1 MKQLQNSP
9 IETEQNIS
17 TKNNNRQS
25 QNLLFKNV
33 PSFIIN
39 GHKGEDQDIQADD
52 QESVNLTEN
61 PLNAMDNSEIF
72 RKSVKRSPSPRKPI
86 KPQLFQN
93 EQNNPENIFTK
104 KSQNNILYQQNS
116 QNKMEESLKYP
127 LQMEDKLAQLS
138 FNGCNYNSQTMGTG
152 QLIKQQSKYLECQSP
167 QLSIKY
173 DHRKSNDANAIS
185 PLKESTF
192 AQNRPRSIT
201 DFTNPKAKKRLTQ
214 VIKSQIV
221 EQLQVKQ
228 QEDFEKGN
236 KIIMKVLKNSLDR
249 MQRIELQF
257 KEFIYKILHNSQVR
271 NLTHLKIEAYDLI
284 KDKAFFFKQKQK
296 QKQHSKFILLLNRIF
311 KKTKRWS
318 ILKVFMPTSS
328 YRLIWDAIQ
337 IIFTVLFLFFY
348 SILIFFGQEIQTSQ
362 KPIQEFFQLAL
373 YLFIGDIVVNLN
385 TAYFNKDLIVLDR
398 KLIAKKYFKSLFVTD
413 TICVIMLIF
422 KIIFTSSNI
431 SPGVD
436 DQFISQFKNALVFS
450 KIFGLKQKS
459 HMLQSVSALK
469 DSQKHLLRL
478 VNNILLVVLA
488 AHIVSILWYQL
499 ALIEGYYN
507 FQVTWITK
515 IQIQNEDWY
524 TKYIYS
530 LYWSVTTMTTVG
542 YGDISACNYIE
553 ALFVSIMMIFMS
565 CVFAYSINNI
575 GIILQAIERDTQE
588 LTDNVATIQRYLN
601 RKNVNVE
608 LKSRIRHYLYFLAE
622 EQKDRNKEI
631 EDKVFN
637 KLSNKLREEVTNEVN
652 SRVLKKYLIFTK
664 QFSNETINR
673 IVMIMKEVL
682 VSPNEIIFKENQV
695 DDCALYLIENGIVE
709 IQNQKQGSE
718 SSIVI
723 NTLTQNQLFGE
734 ISLFSGL
741 SRTAT
746 ARSVNLS
753 TLYKI
758 SRQDLIDVLK
768 QNDEDFQRFKM
779 INEQIIFYKDYS
791 SLGLE
796 CYTCKKQGH
805 IASLCQLT
813 HLNRDRQFV
822 ALKYSFSLFQPR
834 EKSERRKAKQ
844 KLVILNK
851 KEYLEIKKRLF
862 SDQSDDDDEEESS
875 FETRYDGVNQY
886 QDEEDDSNSFDK
898 TSVTKSEF
906 CNVEYILDDESFQE
920 KNIIQQRSR
929 MLNLDDIDRRN
940 SELAVSRDL
949 ENSMIQ
955 SKNAQKKRQTIKQ
968 TSKETNKEPV
978 KEILD
983 ELNEKQEKKLL
994 NKINKKV
1001 NKKIDKLAQK
1011 VEIRLSLIENSSIQ
1025 LPIEAVQSS
1034 RNNYKKRYTSKSE
1047 RDTASIEC
1055 HLIDQ
1060 RKDSDLDINTKNLN
1074 ITKTIDYDNNEHNI
1088 SSINCADLDKRSDRS
1103 ISTKSKNFN
1112 IRFSRIQNND
1122 NNNNIFSER
1131 EDSKI
1136 NRNNNK
1142 EKKSII
1148 VNNLNDQYM
1157 QHLSPY
1163 QQVQQ
1168 QGEKISQINSNQH
1181 NDYQYQQINQQLFQT
1196 QNDKEGNIMDNFDI
1210 QKEYSKFFPHNN
1222 LSKILDKLKFSLN
1235 QRKNKAK
1242 AQNMNK
1248 FNRIINDIKVVKAVR
1263 RLNLIVTE
1271 DYKHNLLIEYNPTC
1285 VAYGIG
1291 ARANNNQ
1298 LPVRKSQEKS
1308 IFDIA

>member
-39 GHKGEDQDIQADD
+39 GHKGEEQDIQADD
-52 QESVNLTEN
+52 QDSVNLTEN
-61 PLNAMDNSEIF
+61 PLNAQDNSEIF
-72 RKSVKRSPSPRKPI
+72 RKSIKRVPSPRKPI
-86 KPQLFQN
+86 KPQLFQS
-93 EQNNPENIFTK
+93 EQNNPENPFTK
-104 KSQNNILYQQNS
+104 KSQTNIFNQQNS

-138 FNGCNYNSQTMGTG
+138 FNGCNYNFQTIGTG
-152 QLIKQQSKYLECQSP
+152 QLIQQSKYLECQSP

-173 DHRKSNDANAIS
+173 DPRKSNDASALS

-192 AQNRPRSIT
+192 AQNKPRSIT
-201 DFTNPKAKKRLTQ
+201 DFTNPKSKKRLTQ

-221 EQLQVKQ
+221 EQLQAKQ

-249 MQRIELQF
+249 MQRIELHL
-257 KEFIYKILHNSQVR
+257 KEFIYKILHNSQIR
-271 NLTHLKIEAYDLI
+271 NLSHLKTEAYDLI

-296 QKQHSKFILLLNRIF
+296 QKQHSKLILLFNRIL

-337 IIFTVLFLFFY
+337 IVFTVLFLFFY

-362 KPIQEFFQLAL
+362 RPVQDYFQLAL
-373 YLFIGDIVVNLN
+373 YLFIGDIIVNLN

-398 KLIAKKYFKSLFVTD
+398 KLIAKKYFKSLFITD
-413 TICVIMLIF
+413 TICVIMLTF
-422 KIIFTSSNI
+422 KIIFTSSDF
-431 SPGVD
+431 SPAVD
-436 DQFISQFKNALVFS
+436 SQIISQFKNLLVFS

-515 IQIQNEDWY
+515 IQIQDENWY

-530 LYWSVTTMTTVG
+530 LYWSVTTMTT
-542 YGDISACNYIE
+542 
-553 ALFVSIMMIFMS
+553 
-565 CVFAYSINNI
+565 
-575 GIILQAIERDTQE
+575 
-588 LTDNVATIQRYLN
+588 
-601 RKNVNVE
+601 
-608 LKSRIRHYLYFLAE
+608 

-709 IQNQKQGSE
+709 IQNQKSGSE

-796 CYTCKKQGH
+796 CYTCKK
-805 IASLCQLT
+805 
-813 HLNRDRQFV
+813 
-822 ALKYSFSLFQPR
+822 
-834 EKSERRKAKQ
+834 
-844 KLVILNK
+844 KLVILSK
-851 KEYLEIKKRLF
+851 KQFLEIKKRLF

-875 FETRYDGVNQY
+875 FETRYDEVNQY
-886 QDEEDDSNSFDK
+886 QDEEEDSNSNFDK
-898 TSVTKSEF
+898 TSMTKSDF
-906 CNVEYILDDESFQE
+906 GNMEYILDDENLVE
-920 KNIIQQRSR
+920 KNIREQRSR

-955 SKNAQKKRQTIKQ
+955 SKTNQKKRQTIKQ
-968 TSKETNKEPV
+968 NSKDANKEAI
-978 KEILD
+978 KEMQFD
-983 ELNEKQEKKLL
+983 EISDKQEKKLTKL
-994 NKINKKV
+994 NKKI

-1011 VEIRLSLIENSSIQ
+1011 VEIRLSLIENGTSQ
-1025 LPIEAVQSS
+1025 LQQENTQQIRS
-1034 RNNYKKRYTSKSE
+1034 NYKKKYTNKSE
-1047 RDTASIEC
+1047 KDTASIEC

-1060 RKDSDLDINTKNLN
+1060 RKESDLDINTKNLN
-1074 ITKTIDYDNNEHNI
+1074 ITKTIDYDNNEHNL
-1088 SSINCADLDKRSDRS
+1088 SSINCADIDKRSDRS

-1122 NNNNIFSER
+1122 NNIFNER
-1131 EDSKI
+1131 EDSKVHKH
-1136 NRNNNK
+1136 NNNK
-1142 EKKSII
+1142 EKKSVLANN
-1148 VNNLNDQYM
+1148 VNDMYLQY
-1157 QHLSPY
+1157 LSPY
-1163 QQVQQ
+1163 QLVQQ
-1168 QGEKISQINSNQH
+1168 QGEKISQINSNQQ

-1196 QNDKEGNIMDNFDI
+1196 QNDKEGNIMDNFDS

-1222 LSKILDKLKFSLN
+1222 LSKILDKLKFSLT

-1242 AQNMNK
+1242 AQNVNK
-1248 FNRIINDIKVVKAVR
+1248 FNRLLNDIKAVKAVR

-1271 DYKHNLLIEYNPTC
+1271 DYKHNLLIEYNPTS

-1308 IFDIA
+1308 IFDIV

>member
-25 QNLLFKNV
+25 QNLLFKNI

-39 GHKGEDQDIQADD
+39 GHKGEDQDIQVDD
-52 QESVNLTEN
+52 SVNLTEN
-61 PLNAMDNSEIF
+61 PLNALDNSEIF
-72 RKSVKRSPSPRKPI
+72 RKSIKRAPSPKKPI

-93 EQNNPENIFTK
+93 EQNNSENIFMK
-104 KSQNNILYQQNS
+104 KSQKNIFNYQNNENQ
-116 QNKMEESLKYP
+116 MEESLKYP
-127 LQMEDKLAQLS
+127 LQIDDKLAQLS

-152 QLIKQQSKYLECQSP
+152 QLMQQSKYMECQSP

-173 DHRKSNDANAIS
+173 DARKSSDANAMS
-185 PLKESTF
+185 PLKASNF
-192 AQNRPRSIT
+192 SQSKPRSIT

-249 MQRIELQF
+249 MQRIELHL
-257 KEFIYKILHNSQVR
+257 KEFIYKTLHNSQIR
-271 NLTHLKIEAYDLI
+271 NLSHLKTEAYDLI
-284 KDKAFFFKQKQK
+284 KDKAFFFKQKQN
-296 QKQHSKFILLLNRIF
+296 QKQHSKFILLCNRIL
-311 KKTKRWS
+311 KKTKRWN

-337 IIFTVLFLFFY
+337 IVFTVLFLFFY

-362 KPIQEFFQLAL
+362 RPLQDYFQLAL
-373 YLFIGDIVVNLN
+373 YLFIGDILVNLN

-398 KLIAKKYFKSLFVTD
+398 KLIAKKYFKSLFLTD
-413 TICVIMLIF
+413 TICVIMLTF
-422 KIIFTSSNI
+422 KIIFTSSDI
-431 SPGVD
+431 SPGLD
-436 DQFISQFKNALVFS
+436 NQIISQFKNLLVFS

-488 AHIVSILWYQL
+488 AHID
-499 ALIEGYYN
+499 EN
-507 FQVTWITK
+507 
-515 IQIQNEDWY
+515 WY

-542 YGDISACNYIE
+542 YGDISACNYVE

-601 RKNVNVE
+601 RKN
-608 LKSRIRHYLYFLAE
+608 
-622 EQKDRNKEI
+622 Q
-631 EDKVFN
+631 
-637 KLSNKLREEVTNEVN
+637 
-652 SRVLKKYLIFTK
+652 
-664 QFSNETINR
+664 
-673 IVMIMKEVL
+673 
-682 VSPNEIIFKENQV
+682 
-695 DDCALYLIENGIVE
+695 
-709 IQNQKQGSE
+709 
-718 SSIVI
+718 
-723 NTLTQNQLFGE
+723 
-734 ISLFSGL
+734 
-741 SRTAT
+741 
-746 ARSVNLS
+746 
-753 TLYKI
+753 
-758 SRQDLIDVLK
+758 
-768 QNDEDFQRFKM
+768 
-779 INEQIIFYKDYS
+779 
-791 SLGLE
+791 
-796 CYTCKKQGH
+796 
-805 IASLCQLT
+805 
-813 HLNRDRQFV
+813 
-822 ALKYSFSLFQPR
+822 R
-834 EKSERRKAKQ
+834 EKKERRKAKQ
-844 KLVILNK
+844 KLVILTK

-875 FETRYDGVNQY
+875 FETRYDEVNQY
-886 QDEEDDSNSFDK
+886 QDDEDDSNSNFDK
-898 TSVTKSEF
+898 TSITKSDYG
-906 CNVEYILDDESFQE
+906 NMEYILDDENLNE
-920 KNIIQQRSR
+920 KNLKEQRSR

-940 SELAVSRDL
+940 SELAASRDL
-949 ENSMIQ
+949 ENSMVQ
-955 SKNAQKKRQTIKQ
+955 SKNNQKKRQTIKQ
-968 TSKETNKEPV
+968 ASKDVNKEPA
-978 KEILD
+978 KDLQFDEIND
-983 ELNEKQEKKLL
+983 KQEKKLIKL
-994 NKINKKV
+994 NKKI

-1011 VEIRLSLIENSSIQ
+1011 VEIRLSLIENGTSQLIQ
-1025 LPIEAVQSS
+1025 ETTQAT

-1047 RDTASIEC
+1047 KDTASIEC
-1055 HLIDQ
+1055 HLIEQ
-1060 RKDSDLDINTKNLN
+1060 RKESDLDINTKNLN
-1074 ITKTIDYDNNEHNI
+1074 ITRTIDYDNNEHNL
-1088 SSINCADLDKRSDRS
+1088 SSINCADIDKRSDRS

-1122 NNNNIFSER
+1122 NNVFNER
-1131 EDSKI
+1131 EDSKV
-1136 NRNNNK
+1136 NKNNIK
-1142 EKKSII
+1142 EKKSMV
-1148 VNNLNDQYM
+1148 VNNVNDIYL

-1163 QQVQQ
+1163 QQVQY
-1168 QGEKISQINSNQH
+1168 QGEKISQINSNQQ
-1181 NDYQYQQINQQLFQT
+1181 NDYQYQQINQQQLFQT
-1196 QNDKEGNIMDNFDI
+1196 QNDKEGNIMDNFDS

-1248 FNRIINDIKVVKAVR
+1248 FNRLLNDIKAVKAVR

-1271 DYKHNLLIEYNPTC
+1271 DYKHNLLIEYNPTS

-1308 IFDIA
+1308 IFDIV

>member
-25 QNLLFKNV
+25 QNLLFKNI

-39 GHKGEDQDIQADD
+39 GHKGEDQDIQVDD
-52 QESVNLTEN
+52 SVNLTEN
-61 PLNAMDNSEIF
+61 PLNALDNSEIF
-72 RKSVKRSPSPRKPI
+72 RKSIKRAPSPKKPI

-93 EQNNPENIFTK
+93 EQNNSENIFMK
-104 KSQNNILYQQNS
+104 KSQKNIFNYQNNENQ
-116 QNKMEESLKYP
+116 MEESLKYP
-127 LQMEDKLAQLS
+127 LQIDDKLAQLS

-152 QLIKQQSKYLECQSP
+152 QLMQQSKYMECQSP

-173 DHRKSNDANAIS
+173 DARKSSDANAMS
-185 PLKESTF
+185 PLKASNF
-192 AQNRPRSIT
+192 SQSKPRSIT

-249 MQRIELQF
+249 MQRIELHL
-257 KEFIYKILHNSQVR
+257 KEFIYKTLHNSQIR
-271 NLTHLKIEAYDLI
+271 NLSHLKTEAYDLI
-284 KDKAFFFKQKQK
+284 KDKAFFFKQKQN
-296 QKQHSKFILLLNRIF
+296 QKQHSKFILLCNRIL
-311 KKTKRWS
+311 KKTKRWN

-337 IIFTVLFLFFY
+337 IVFTVLFLFFY

-362 KPIQEFFQLAL
+362 RPLQDYFQLAL
-373 YLFIGDIVVNLN
+373 YLFIGDILVNLN

-398 KLIAKKYFKSLFVTD
+398 KLIAKKYFKSLFLTD
-413 TICVIMLIF
+413 TICVIMLTF
-422 KIIFTSSNI
+422 KIIFTSSDI
-431 SPGVD
+431 SPGLD
-436 DQFISQFKNALVFS
+436 NQIISQFKNLLVFS

-488 AHIVSILWYQL
+488 AHID
-499 ALIEGYYN
+499 EN
-507 FQVTWITK
+507 
-515 IQIQNEDWY
+515 WY

-542 YGDISACNYIE
+542 YGDISACNYVE

-588 LTDNVATIQRYLN
+588 LTDNVATIQ

-805 IASLCQLT
+805 ISSLCQLT

-822 ALKYSFSLFQPR
+822 ALKYSFSLFQQR
-834 EKSERRKAKQ
+834 EKKERRKAKQ
-844 KLVILNK
+844 KLVILTK

-875 FETRYDGVNQY
+875 FETRYDEVNQY
-886 QDEEDDSNSFDK
+886 QDDEDDSNSNFDK
-898 TSVTKSEF
+898 TSITKSDYG
-906 CNVEYILDDESFQE
+906 NMEYILDDENLNE
-920 KNIIQQRSR
+920 KNLKEQRSR

-940 SELAVSRDL
+940 SELAASRDL
-949 ENSMIQ
+949 ENSMVQ
-955 SKNAQKKRQTIKQ
+955 SKNNQKKRQTIKQ
-968 TSKETNKEPV
+968 ASKDVNKEPA
-978 KEILD
+978 KDLQFDEIND
-983 ELNEKQEKKLL
+983 KQEKKLIKL
-994 NKINKKV
+994 NKKI

-1011 VEIRLSLIENSSIQ
+1011 VEIRLSLIENGTSQLIQ
-1025 LPIEAVQSS
+1025 ETTQAT

-1047 RDTASIEC
+1047 KDTASIEC
-1055 HLIDQ
+1055 HLIEQ
-1060 RKDSDLDINTKNLN
+1060 RKESDLDINTKNLN
-1074 ITKTIDYDNNEHNI
+1074 ITRTIDYDNNEHNL
-1088 SSINCADLDKRSDRS
+1088 SSINCADIDKRSDRS

-1122 NNNNIFSER
+1122 NNVFNER
-1131 EDSKI
+1131 EDSKV
-1136 NRNNNK
+1136 NKNNIK
-1142 EKKSII
+1142 EKKSMV
-1148 VNNLNDQYM
+1148 VNNVNDIYL

-1163 QQVQQ
+1163 QQVQY
-1168 QGEKISQINSNQH
+1168 QGEKISQINSNQQ
-1181 NDYQYQQINQQLFQT
+1181 NDYQYQQINQQQLFQT
-1196 QNDKEGNIMDNFDI
+1196 QNDKEGNIMDNFDS

-1248 FNRIINDIKVVKAVR
+1248 FNRLLNDIKAVKAVR

-1271 DYKHNLLIEYNPTC
+1271 DYKHNLLIEYNPTS

-1308 IFDIA
+1308 IFDIV